1 MKIHKYMRIYA
12 KEKTLIIRLSFWM
25 MLVFPSLIS
34 KAQTV
39 VWAMQ
44 PKGYDTIE
52 PIGKNLFKVTNNNK
66 IGLINADG
74 TVVVEPVCDNLIGYY
89 ENKAL
94 LVRNDE
100 GKGERIIGCLT
111 GNGEFYKFS
120 KKFYTL
126 TGQKFYSEG
135 LISVSNE
142 KGKKGYVD
150 EAGNNEFCFDK
161 NYTIIKPFS
170 GGYAVVIDSKS
181 YYLLID
187 SEGNETKLEHRKEG
201 VHEPLNWVCSVYD
214 GKLYAKDIED
224 KNFYSCDMNADAG
237 KLSRTKKLDDVSLD
251 YLSRLSS
258 KSGKSK
264 DVPYESKK
272 YSGTK
277 GLNPNISNGLTGY
290 NKGNTQ
296 ILPCQ
301 LQSASSFVDGYA
313 VVEHNGEKGIL
324 KYVEGSSFDVKQ
336 PSETIE
342 YSPNKAVKCTFGLT
356 VPPVWKGKID
366 VMLKGTGG
374 QLVSLNNTDDIY
386 AFETIPTSAQETYFL
401 TITGENLKLFET
413 QLTYKFKE
421 IINPIN
427 IGSNSKPKPKPNPLD
442 EPCKVCK
449 KKKRDC
455 PYRGKHY
462 NVKK

>member
-1 MKIHKYMRIYA
+1 MRIYA
-12 KEKTLIIRLSFWM
+12 KVKTLIIRLSFWM

>member
-1 MKIHKYMRIYA
+1 MRIYA
-12 KEKTLIIRLSFWM
+12 KEKTLIIRLGFWM

-161 NYTIIKPFS
+161 NYTNIKPFS
-170 GGYAVVIDSKS
+170 GGYAVVRDSKS
-181 YYLLID
+181 YGLLID
-187 SEGNETKLEHRKEG
+187 SEGNETKFVFPGG
-201 VHEPLNWVCSVYD
+201 VGPSIPRISSVYE
-214 GKLYAKDIED
+214 GILYVQGDE
-224 KNFYSCDMNADAG
+224 KNETYSCDMNADAG
-237 KLSRTKKLDDVSLD
+237 KLSKTNKPVDMKSLD

-258 KSGKSK
+258 LSGKSK
-264 DVPYESKK
+264 SVPYESII

-277 GLNPNISNGLTGY
+277 GLNPTKSNGLTGY
-290 NKGNTQ
+290 NNGNTQ

-301 LQSASSFVDGYA
+301 LQSASFFVDGYA

-324 KYVEGSSFDVKQ
+324 KYVEGSSFDVMS
-336 PSETIE
+336 PSEAIE
-342 YSPNKAVKCTFGLT
+342 FSPKKNVKCSFSLT
-356 VPPVWKGKID
+356 VPPVWKGKIA
-366 VMLKGTGG
+366 VMLKKTDG
-374 QLVSLNNTDDIY
+374 QQVSLSNTEDNY
-386 AFETIPTSAQETYFL
+386 EFEIKPSSNQETYVL
-401 TITGENLKLFET
+401 TITGESLKLFET
-413 QLTYKFKE
+413 QLTYTFKE
-421 IINPIN
+421 IIRHINPEPN
-427 IGSNSKPKPKPNPLD
+427 PKPVPKPNPLD
-442 EPCKVCK
+442 EPCEVCK

-462 NVKK
+462 NIKK

>member
-1 MKIHKYMRIYA
+1 MKMHYYM
-12 KEKTLIIRLSFWM
+12 KEKTLIIRLGFWM
-25 MLVFPSLIS
+25 MLVFTSLAS

-39 VWAMQ
+39 VWAML
-44 PKGYDTIE
+44 PNGYDTIE
-52 PIGKNLFKVTNNNK
+52 PIGKNLFKVTENNK

-74 TVVVEPVCDNLIGYY
+74 TVVVEPVCDKLIGYY

-142 KGKKGYVD
+142 KGKKGFVD
-150 EAGNNEFCFDK
+150 ETGNNEFCFDK
-161 NYTIIKPFS
+161 NYTNIKPFS
-170 GGYAVVIDSKS
+170 GGYAVVRDSKS
-181 YYLLID
+181 NYLLID

-201 VHEPLNWVCSVYD
+201 AHEPLNWVCSVYD
-214 GKLYAKDIED
+214 GKLYAKDIEN
-224 KNFYSCDMNADAG
+224 NFYSCDMNADAG
-237 KLSRTKKLDDVSLD
+237 KLFKTKKPVDMKSLD

-258 KSGKSK
+258 LSGKSK
-264 DVPYESKK
+264 SVPYESII

-277 GLNPNISNGLTGY
+277 GLNPNKSNGLTGY

-324 KYVEGSSFDVKQ
+324 KYVEGSSFDVMS
-336 PSETIE
+336 PSEAIE
-342 YSPNKAVKCTFGLT
+342 FSPQKNVKCSFSLT
-356 VPPVWKGKID
+356 VPPVWKSKIA
-366 VMLKGTGG
+366 VMLKRTDGQQVGLSNTGD
-374 QLVSLNNTDDIY
+374 NY
-386 AFETIPTSAQETYFL
+386 EFEIKPSSNQETYVL
-401 TITGENLKLFET
+401 TITGESLKLFET
-413 QLTYKFKE
+413 QLTYTFKE
-421 IINPIN
+421 IIRHINPEPN
-427 IGSNSKPKPKPNPLD
+427 PKPVPKPNPLD
-442 EPCKVCK
+442 EPCEVCK
-449 KKKRDC
+449 MKKRDC

>member
-1 MKIHKYMRIYA
+1 MRIYA
-12 KEKTLIIRLSFWM
+12 KEKTLIIRLGFWM

-161 NYTIIKPFS
+161 NYTNIKPFS
-170 GGYAVVIDSKS
+170 GGYAVVRYSKS
-181 YYLLID
+181 NGLLID
-187 SEGNETKLEHRKEG
+187 SEGNETKFHFPGG
-201 VHEPLNWVCSVYD
+201 VGASIKRISSVYE
-214 GKLYAKDIED
+214 GILYVQDDE
-224 KNFYSCDMNADAG
+224 NETYSCDMNADAG
-237 KLSRTKKLDDVSLD
+237 KLFKTEKPVDMKSLD

-258 KSGKSK
+258 KSGKTK
-264 DVPYESKK
+264 DTPYETKR
-272 YSGTK
+272 YFGTK
-277 GLNPNISNGLTGY
+277 GLNPNKSNGLTGY

-324 KYVEGSSFDVKQ
+324 KYVEGSSFDVMS
-336 PSETIE
+336 PSEAIE
-342 YSPNKAVKCTFGLT
+342 FSPEKNVKCSFSLT
-356 VPPVWKGKID
+356 VPPVWKGKIA
-366 VMLKGTGG
+366 VMLKKTDG
-374 QLVSLNNTDDIY
+374 QQVSLSNTEDNY
-386 AFETIPTSAQETYFL
+386 EFEIKPSSDQETYAL
-401 TITGENLKLFET
+401 TITGESLKLFET

>member
-74 TVVVEPVCDNLIGYY
+74 TVVVEPVCDKLIGYY

-142 KGKKGYVD
+142 KGKKGFVD
-150 EAGNNEFCFDK
+150 ETGNNEFCFDRNYK
-161 NYTIIKPFS
+161 NIKPFS
-170 GGYAVVIDSKS
+170 GGYAVVRDSKS
-181 YYLLID
+181 NYLLID
-187 SEGNETKLEHRKEG
+187 SDGNETKLEHRKEG
-201 VHEPLNWVCSVYD
+201 AHDPLNWVCSVYD
-214 GKLYAKDIED
+214 SKMYAKDIEN
-224 KNFYSCDMNADAG
+224 NFYSCDMNADVG
-237 KLSRTKKLDDVSLD
+237 KLSRTKELDDVSLD

-264 DVPYESKK
+264 SVPYESIT
-272 YSGTK
+272 YSGSK
-277 GLNPNISNGLTGY
+277 GLNPTKSNGLTGY

-442 EPCKVCK
+442 EPCEVCK

-462 NVKK
+462 NIKK

>member
-1 MKIHKYMRIYA
+1 MRIYA

>member
-12 KEKTLIIRLSFWM
+12 KEKTLIIRLGFWM

-111 GNGEFYKFS
+111 GNGEIYKFY

-161 NYTIIKPFS
+161 NYTNIKPFS
-170 GGYAVVIDSKS
+170 CGYAVVKDSKS
-181 YYLLID
+181 NFLLID
-187 SEGNETKLEHRKEG
+187 NEGNETKLQYRKQG
-201 VHEPLNWVCSVYD
+201 MHDPLNWVCSVYD
-214 GKLYAKDIED
+214 SKMYAKDIED
-224 KNFYSCDMNADAG
+224 NFYSCDMNADAG
-237 KLSRTKKLDDVSLD
+237 KLSQTKELDDESLD

-264 DVPYESKK
+264 SVPYESIT
-272 YSGTK
+272 YFGSK
-277 GLNPNISNGLTGY
+277 GLDPTKSNGLTGY

-324 KYVEGSSFDVKQ
+324 KYVEGSSFDVMS
-336 PSETIE
+336 PSEAIE
-342 YSPNKAVKCTFGLT
+342 FSPEKNVKCSFSLT
-356 VPPVWKGKID
+356 VPPVWKGKIA
-366 VMLKGTGG
+366 VMLKKTDG
-374 QLVSLNNTDDIY
+374 QQVSLSNTEDNY
-386 AFETIPTSAQETYFL
+386 EFEIKPSSDQETYAL

-427 IGSNSKPKPKPNPLD
+427 IGSNSKPKTKPNPLD